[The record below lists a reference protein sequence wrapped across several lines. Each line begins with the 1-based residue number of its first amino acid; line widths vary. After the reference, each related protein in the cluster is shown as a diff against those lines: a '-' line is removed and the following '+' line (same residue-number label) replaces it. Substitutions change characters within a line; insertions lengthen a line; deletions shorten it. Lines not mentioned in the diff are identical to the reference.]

1 MDFVTVTASRRVAW
15 HEAGRDA
22 TAAGFPWDPVR
33 HTMRRRGSDMA
44 GPRLEALGENDPATL
59 GTYRLLG
66 RLASGGMGRIYLAQ
80 AADGQLVAVKTLLA
94 DGEVGAV
101 DRRRFAREVKVA
113 QRIDSAFTARV
124 READPD
130 AGTPWMAI
138 DYIPAPALSEL
149 VRSAGVLPASAIRWL
164 AAGTAEALVALH
176 RGNIVHRDVKPQN
189 ILLPLTGPRLIDFGI
204 SHANDLTLTGLTL
217 GTIAFTSPE
226 QARGEGSTAA
236 SDVYSL
242 GATLF
247 HLAAGRPPY
256 RADGDT
262 LALLARVQ
270 RGELHL
276 DGLPKDLVPL
286 IRPCLAVRP
295 ADRPAP
301 ADVLR
306 EFRRSMAGLPFSQS
320 GSRWLPPRWTAL
332 IEEYERRGREL
343 GRSAT
348 TGPDGPTVDQ
358 RTSAVPP
365 PPRTRVYTGD
375 VAAEERERAE
385 RESAREQERE
395 QERERERERERVRE
409 REREEERKRERER
422 ERAAREHERAERE
435 RAEKRA
441 ARERAARLDAER
453 AAKQRREERLRQERA
468 RTRASSSPRPSPSS
482 ARGSGSGPA
491 PAPVPAS
498 GSGTRGASQPSGSG
512 SSGGGWWLLPV
523 ILVVLLVWQPWK
535 PGADGA
541 TTGGTGT
548 STGSSGGGYTSSSG
562 GGSGSGSRSSSS
574 TTVDDP
580 APTPDATDSA
590 FRDVSTGDCLTAYDN
605 GYEDWSTSVPRTVS
619 CGAADAYT
627 RVTSARK
634 GIRFG
639 DCPVGNGR
647 TYWYHSG
654 SVPDFGV
661 SLCVERQFRTGQC
674 FVARISGTKVTKS
687 RLMNVWS
694 CDAEKVPAGFN
705 ATLRITGYHRAQK
718 SYPQGYCARSQ
729 GDRNYYWIYD
739 VDGGKN
745 VLCTTYS
752 R

>member
-1 MDFVTVTASRRVAW
+1 
-15 HEAGRDA
+15 
-22 TAAGFPWDPVR
+22 
-33 HTMRRRGSDMA
+33 MA
-44 GPRLEALGENDPATL
+44 GPRLEALGERDPATL
-59 GTYRLLG
+59 GAYRLLG

-94 DGEVGAV
+94 EGEAGPV

-130 AGTPWMAI
+130 AGIPWMAI
-138 DYIPAPALSEL
+138 DYIPAPSLSEL
-149 VRSAGVLPASAIRWL
+149 VRSAGVLPASAVRWL
-164 AAGTAEALVALH
+164 AAGTAEALVVLH

-247 HLAAGRPPY
+247 HLATGRPPY

-262 LALLARVQ
+262 LALLVRVQ

-332 IEEYERRGREL
+332 IEEYERRGHEL
-343 GRSAT
+343 RRSAT
-348 TGPDGPTVDQ
+348 AGPDEPTVDQ

-375 VAAEERERAE
+375 VAAEERARAE
-385 RESAREQERE
+385 RERAREREREQERE
-395 QERERERERERVRE
+395 RAREQEQAREREKAQERERERERQRE
-409 REREEERKRERER
+409 EEERKRAREQERV
-422 ERAAREHERAERE
+422 AREHERAERE

-453 AAKQRREERLRQERA
+453 AEKRRREERLRQEGA
-468 RTRASSSPRPSPSS
+468 RTRASSSSRPSASPG
-482 ARGSGSGPA
+482 AGSGSA
-491 PAPVPAS
+491 A
-498 GSGTRGASQPSGSG
+498 GSG
-512 SSGGGWWLLPV
+512 SRAAAPATGNGSSGGWWLLPV

-535 PGADGA
+535 PDSDG
-541 TTGGTGT
+541 GT
-548 STGSSGGGYTSSSG
+548 STSTSSSGGGYTSSSG
-562 GGSGSGSRSSSS
+562 GGSGTGSGARSSSS
-574 TTVDDP
+574 TVDDP
-580 APTPDATDSA
+580 APTPDAADTA
-590 FRDVSTGDCLTAYDN
+590 FRNVSTGDCLTAYDD

-718 SYPQGYCARSQ
+718 TYPQGYCSRSRD
-729 GDRNYYWIYD
+729 DRNYYWIYD